1 MSEKKD
7 VSCQEA
13 VRDAIRVA
21 KSAAQEAQLRADK
34 AKQAVH
40 LTIQK
45 HMALHLMNDVVEYMS
60 KQELRRKG
68 LELLR
73 MAYLDSN

>member
-7 VSCQEA
+7 VSPQDA
-13 VRDAIRVA
+13 VQDAVRVA
-21 KSAAQEAQLRADK
+21 KSAAQDAQISAKK
-34 AKQAVH
+34 AKQEVY

-45 HMALHLMNDVVEYMS
+45 QMALHLMNDVVEYMS

-73 MAYLDSN
+73 IAYMDSN

>member
-7 VSCQEA
+7 ASLQDA

-21 KSAAQEAQLRADK
+21 KSAAQEALLSADQ

-45 HMALHLMNDVVEYMS
+45 QMALHLMNDVVEYMS

-73 MAYLDSN
+73 MAYLDSH